1 MSDSLVPQ
9 PEPTDDGPEASIAD
23 ASVTDDELHAL
34 LLRARADDD
43 APLRRLVTSYVTL
56 RRVTADVIAF
66 IEQRE
71 GGSTVAGT
79 PLLRRA
85 RELADAPR
93 R

>member
-1 MSDSLVPQ
+1 MVSTMSDPFVPQ
-9 PEPTDDGPEASIAD
+9 PEATDAGAE
-23 ASVTDDELHAL
+23 ASVTAAELHAL
-34 LLRARADDD
+34 LVRARAEDD
-43 APLRRLVTSYVTL
+43 AALRRLVTSYVTL

-71 GGSTVAGT
+71 GGSAVAGT
-79 PLLRRA
+79 QLLRRA